1 MPTAKKS
8 PATKKTVA
16 RNAAPAKKAVTPPAL
31 AKVAQNPAIAQKV
44 SKTGAPKS
52 VEAKRTAPVVTP
64 AKGKRTDYEA
74 MERDY
79 RTGSFTD
86 QELATK
92 YGKSR
97 QAVTK
102 MAGAKGWKKD
112 LTKAVREATR
122 ASLIA
127 DEATKKV
134 AEQVAK
140 GVMATVDT
148 VQAAAETNKQVIL
161 GHRRD
166 IAQARTL
173 LNSMLSELQQVSLN
187 PTKLH
192 DLLEVLTGGDEMTA
206 HQVAEARDALTDLQ
220 RLPSR
225 ILSVQR
231 VAQAMTRL
239 QMLER
244 KAFGLDEPEQ
254 PPPVDEV
261 ADLSDEELDARIQ
274 ARLAN
279 LDAKRAG

>member
-1 MPTAKKS
+1 MPAAKKS
-8 PATKKTVA
+8 PAAKKKVA
-16 RNAAPAKKAVTPPAL
+16 RKAVPAKKAATKPTP
-31 AKVAQNPAIAQKV
+31 AKQAKKPAIAQKV
-44 SKTGAPKS
+44 GKTGARTS
-52 VEAKRTAPVVTP
+52 IEAVLAAPVATP

-86 QELATK
+86 QELASK

-161 GHRRD
+161 GHRKD
-166 IAQARTL
+166 IAQARSL
-173 LNSMLSELQQVSLN
+173 LNSMLSELQQVTVN
-187 PTKLH
+187 PGKLQ
-192 DLLEVLTGGDEMTA
+192 DLLEVLVSSEDMTQN
-206 HQVAEARDALTDLQ
+206 QVAEARSTLSDLTK
-220 RLPSR
+220 LPTR
-225 ILSVQR
+225 IMAVQR
-231 VAQAMTRL
+231 IAQAMSRF
-239 QMLER
+239 QSMER
-244 KAFGLDEPEQ
+244 TAFGLDEPEQ

-261 ADLSDEELDARIQ
+261 GDLSDEELDARIQ
-274 ARLAN
+274 ARIDRLN
-279 LDAKRAG
+279 STRAG

>member
-1 MPTAKKS
+1 MPATKKS
-8 PATKKTVA
+8 PAAKKKVA
-16 RNAAPAKKAVTPPAL
+16 RSAVPAKKAVTRPAP
-31 AKVAQNPAIAQKV
+31 AKTAKKPAIAQKV

-52 VEAKRTAPVVTP
+52 LEAVPTAPAPTP

-127 DEATKKV
+127 EEATKKV

-140 GVMATVDT
+140 GVLATVDT

-166 IAQARTL
+166 IAAAKSL
-173 LNSMLSELQQVSLN
+173 LNSMLSELQQVSVN
-187 PTKLH
+187 PTKLQ
-192 DLLEVLTGGDEMTA
+192 DLLEVLTGGDDMTA
-206 HQVAEARDALTDLQ
+206 HQVAEARDAFADLQ

-261 ADLSDEELDARIQ
+261 GDLSDDELDARIQ

-279 LDAKRAG
+279 LDATRAG